1 MRQAS
6 GKRTPAALWRLI
18 EKREERMFFQF
29 DYFLRMFTIIFS
41 GFKDTVS
48 MAFVPLVFAVLL
60 GFVLAASRYCNI
72 PALKRF
78 SVELASLFRSAPR
91 VRKFVGSVA

>member
-1 MRQAS
+1 
-6 GKRTPAALWRLI
+6 
-18 EKREERMFFQF
+18 MFFQF

-60 GFVLAASRYCNI
+60 GFVLAASRCCNI